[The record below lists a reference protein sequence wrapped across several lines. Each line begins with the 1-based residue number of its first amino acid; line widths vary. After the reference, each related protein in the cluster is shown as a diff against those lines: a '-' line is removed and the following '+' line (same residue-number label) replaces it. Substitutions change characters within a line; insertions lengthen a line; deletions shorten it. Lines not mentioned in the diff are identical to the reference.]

1 MKYSTILL
9 ASAFFMVGCKST
21 TEEPVTDNSIDSQQE
36 ITLEEFCKT
45 NPCRQNKHVKF
56 NTDNGAVDQVLPLYW
71 PAAQGNKISIL
82 PGDELFIEA
91 EILDGERIG
100 NFKQVPKIVNPKK
113 TIKFSFTQMDSSV
126 GMMLSVKNPFP
137 FHIKYH
143 LNMIDF
149 SGQPHQTS
157 SCPVRANISVS
168 ESWPH
173 PIPELILTEM
183 HKQEDGESMA
193 CVY

>member
-1 MKYSTILL
+1 MKYLKILL
-9 ASAFFMVGCKST
+9 ASIFLLLGCKST
-21 TEEPVTDNSIDSQQE
+21 TKQTVTNNAVDSQKE
-36 ITLEEFCKT
+36 ITLEAFCKT
-45 NPCRQNKHVKF
+45 NPCRQNKHIKF
-56 NTDNGAVDQVLPLYW
+56 NTDNGIVEQVLPLYW

-91 EILDGERIG
+91 ELLDGGGIG
-100 NFKQVPKIVNPKK
+100 NFKQVSKIVNPKK

-143 LNMIDF
+143 INMIDF
-149 SGQPHQTS
+149 SGKPHQTS
-157 SCPVRANISVS
+157 SCPVRANISVF

-173 PIPELILTEM
+173 PVPELMLTDM
-183 HKQEDGESMA
+183 HKQKDGDSMA